1 MAEGPHDEGSTMTRH
16 FLFVSDFDQTL
27 SSNDSGRVLSQKLGI
42 SGFDEKV
49 AGLSRLN
56 LVQSG
61 AELTYLLRHDPEYR
75 RVRRADLTDVGR
87 QIRLKRNIHLLPDL
101 LESGV
106 EGYHFDFRV
115 VSAAPEEI
123 VHAALDGIMPLSNV
137 IGTRLGYEAGSGEI
151 ASVDG
156 VAAGYGKVTAV
167 ENLRTTLGIPRERV
181 IYVGDGSSDLHVML
195 HVNRGEG
202 LTIAVSQA
210 RQITEIARRTVISD
224 DALAVFV
231 PLLEEIVGFDP
242 AEIRSWFDL
251 HGLVIQ
257 EWDRVRTDWV
267 NIRASADGTEPAL
280 FAVA

>member
-1 MAEGPHDEGSTMTRH
+1 MTKH

-75 RVRRADLTDVGR
+75 RVRRTDLTDVGR
-87 QIRLKRNIHLLPDL
+87 QIRLKRNIHLLPEL

-123 VHAALDGIMPLSNV
+123 VHAALDGIVPMSNV
-137 IGTRLGYEAGSGEI
+137 IGTRLGYEAESGEI
-151 ASVDG
+151 ASVDS

-167 ENLRTTLGIPRERV
+167 EHLRTTLGIPRERV

-202 LTIAVSQA
+202 LTIAVSQS
-210 RQITEIARRTVISD
+210 RQITEIARRTVLSD

-231 PLLEEIVGFDP
+231 PLLEEVARFDP
-242 AEIRSWFDL
+242 PRIRSWFDA

-267 NIRASADGTEPAL
+267 NIRASSDGAEPAL

>member
-1 MAEGPHDEGSTMTRH
+1 MTRH

-27 SSNDSGRVLSQKLGI
+27 SSNDSGRVLSHKLGI

-123 VHAALDGIMPLSNV
+123 VHAALDGIVPLSNV

-151 ASVDG
+151 ASVDS

-231 PLLEEIVGFDP
+231 PLLEEVVGFDP